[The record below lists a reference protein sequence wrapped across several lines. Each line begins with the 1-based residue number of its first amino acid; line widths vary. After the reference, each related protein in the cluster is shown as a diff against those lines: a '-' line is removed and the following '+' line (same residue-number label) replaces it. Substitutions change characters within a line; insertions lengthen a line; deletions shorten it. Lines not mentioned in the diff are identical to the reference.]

1 MPEPTPNPPA
11 PQPAPPAD
19 PPTPSPT
26 PGDQTGVQ
34 IPKARFDEVNDRMK
48 AAEAELQRLKDAQA
62 TADEA
67 RLQKEKDFEALATKR
82 AGERDEWKGKAEQAT
97 ERLSS
102 LETRLH
108 AIADERAK
116 ALPEKLQARVPAS
129 DKLDATARMEKIEE
143 LEAVLS
149 ELPQPPPRP
158 GNGRDPKPAGS
169 AAPDAKADQ
178 AARAAD
184 MLRFGRRA

>member
-19 PPTPSPT
+19 PPSPPPT
-26 PGDQTGVQ
+26 PGDQPGAQ
-34 IPKARFDEVNDRMK
+34 IPKVRFDEVNDRMK
-48 AAEAELQRLKDAQA
+48 AAEAELQRLRDAQ
-62 TADEA
+62 TKADED

-82 AGERDEWKGKAEQAT
+82 AGERDEWKGKAETAA
-97 ERLSS
+97 ERIST

-116 ALPEKLQARVPAS
+116 ALPEKLAARVPAA
-129 DKLDATARMEKIEE
+129 DKADAAARLEKIEE
-143 LEAVLS
+143 LEAVLA
-149 ELPQPPPRP
+149 ELPQAPPRP
-158 GNGRDPKPAGS
+158 GNGRDPKPAGG
-169 AAPDAKADQ
+169 ATDAKADQ

-184 MLRFGRRA
+184 ALRFGRRI